1 MIFEGEI
8 QTLSVKPTILQ
19 ISKRVFVHPK
29 GAEAAG
35 HALVIFLFKVI
46 EELISFWANLLQA
59 VQVDD

>member
-19 ISKRVFVHPK
+19 ISERVSVHPK

-35 HALVIFLFKVI
+35 QALVIFLLKVI
-46 EELISFWANLLQA
+46 EELISFWDNLLRA